1 MCIAVLVY
9 RYTDTVDR
17 VAMFEELDPRSP
29 TPLYEQIAQRV
40 RAMVAAGE
48 AKPGTML
55 PSVRQFAAELRV
67 NPATVA
73 QAYRQLEIGGFV
85 SSRRGQGTFVNAIS
99 TDRRA
104 DERADQALRLVRTL
118 VQEAVRHG
126 VSGEELQRALEDEL
140 SRSENQQE
148 AARAGGDDG

>member
-1 MCIAVLVY
+1 
-9 RYTDTVDR
+9 
-17 VAMFEELDPRSP
+17 MFEELDPRSP

-40 RAMVAAGE
+40 RALVAAGD

-55 PSVRQFAAELRV
+55 PSVRQLAAELRV

-73 QAYRQLEIGGFV
+73 QAYRQLEAGGFV
-85 SSRRGQGTFVNAIS
+85 SSRRGHGTFVNAMS

-126 VSGEELQRALEDEL
+126 VSGEELQEALAAEL
-140 SRSENQQE
+140 TRTQLATST
-148 AARAGGDDG
+148 AARAGKRSEGGDDD